1 MYLIEKLEIPGLPLK
16 KNAEKRTHLTATE
29 AAQHLGVTEAT
40 LYAYVSRGLIRSE
53 GGDGSKRTRKYSA
66 EDVFRLSERKELRKN
81 PDKVA
86 ENALSWGAPILDS
99 AITLITEGHL
109 FYRGYDAVE
118 LAQTRSF
125 EDVISLL
132 WTGYFPER
140 SAQSPVTLPNIE
152 ELLPT
157 PSSELIPL
165 DIFGKAQ
172 QLLPLL
178 AGSEI
183 TMHDLRPKAVAFSAR
198 KIMQLLV
205 QLAAGLAE
213 DKTPSSISETLMR
226 SWAPTVPAAARLFDA
241 ALVLSADHELDPSTF
256 TARCVASTR
265 SHPCAVVSA
274 CLSALQGHVY
284 REKYFQCEKFLADV
298 YRYGNAREAVASW
311 LREGLSIP
319 CFGHPLYPSG
329 DPRAKFLLELLAASG
344 EPTEKLSLIFSV
356 VDEVAQVLGERPN
369 LEIGLIGIATKLNL
383 ELTIVRTLFMIG
395 RSAGWMA
402 HAIEQYQVREFFR
415 PRARYVGEPPRR

>member
-1 MYLIEKLEIPGLPLK
+1 MPLK

-29 AAQHLGVTEAT
+29 AAQQLGVTEAT

-53 GGDGSKRTRKYSA
+53 DCDGSRRTRKYSA
-66 EDVFRLSERKELRKN
+66 EDVFRLSERKEMRKN

-86 ENALSWGAPILDS
+86 ENALSWGAPILES

-109 FYRGYDAVE
+109 FYRGYDAIE
-118 LAQTRSF
+118 LAQSKSF

-140 SAQSPVTLPNIE
+140 GAHVPVTLPNIE
-152 ELLPT
+152 GLLPAT
-157 PSSELIPL
+157 PPGAVPL
-165 DIFGKAQ
+165 DIYGKAQ

-183 TMHDLRPKAVAFSAR
+183 TMHDLRPKTVAFSAR
-198 KIMQLLV
+198 KIMHLLV
-205 QLAAGLAE
+205 QLAAGRE
-213 DKTPSSISETLMR
+213 VQTTISESLMQ
-226 SWAPTVPAAARLFDA
+226 SWAPNNPFAARLFDA

-265 SHPCAVVSA
+265 SHPCAVVGA

-298 YRYGNAREAVASW
+298 YRLGNAREAVASW
-311 LREGLSIP
+311 LKAGLAVP
-319 CFGHPLYPSG
+319 CFGHPLYPGG
-329 DPRAKFLLELLAASG
+329 DPRAKFLLETIAQDG
-344 EPTEKLSLIFSV
+344 NPTEKLELIFSV
-356 VDEVAQVLGERPN
+356 VDEVGRVFGEHPN
-369 LEIGLIGIATKLNL
+369 LEIGLVAITTRLALDLNAA
-383 ELTIVRTLFMIG
+383 RTLFMIG

-415 PRARYVGEPPRR
+415 PRARYVGDPPRRA